1 MSDRLAELSD
11 DAAHEI
17 RTALR
22 ESREG
27 VLIAQKRIDSLRKS
41 PLVVNGTRATLE
53 SLRGKLGEA
62 EELYITVFRQVNANY
77 GDERAVGGRGRC
89 QMSASNKASPARKSV
104 SNSESRNRL
113 MKRSSAVETGPSVI
127 RSACPSA
134 IRPR

>member
-27 VLIAQKRIDSLRKS
+27 VLIAQKRIDILRKS
-41 PLVVNGTRATLE
+41 PLVVNGTRASLE

-62 EELYITVFRQVNANY
+62 EELYITVFRQVSANY
-77 GDERAVGGRGRC
+77 GDERAVGGRI
-89 QMSASNKASPARKSV
+89 MNKDQSGGHSGYTLENLSKLDIPISQGTLVDKMDAT
-104 SNSESRNRL
+104 SNSS
-113 MKRSSAVETGPSVI
+113 
-127 RSACPSA
+127 
-134 IRPR
+134 